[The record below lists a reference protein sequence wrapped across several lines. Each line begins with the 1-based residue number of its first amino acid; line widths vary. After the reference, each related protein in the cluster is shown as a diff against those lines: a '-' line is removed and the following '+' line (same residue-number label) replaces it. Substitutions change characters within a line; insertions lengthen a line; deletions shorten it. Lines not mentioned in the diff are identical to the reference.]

1 MLNIPEE
8 VRNLFKDSDV
18 KKNIRIHF
26 PNGERPDIINDN
38 IEEESLSFT
47 ESICS
52 QSELKFG
59 LCEAPVLE
67 FSTAEIENIKGMEI
81 EASIEVDVSTAE
93 NVTKTIQFV
102 NGKGTFEMEV
112 VSDLVVD
119 YLQDTTHGAGVD
131 IKDLEEGA
139 LPFPFP
145 IAMSYDFENRTTTA
159 HISNVYYGHR
169 VEVTVTLP
177 DTYSEVDVHYK
188 VGYTRDDLP
197 FPYYSIPLG
206 RYVVKECPR
215 NEVMFEKRNVTAYG
229 KEFDINHVSVIEQQK
244 RRTVLDGTY
253 TFNIAHYAAS
263 NAGFLDESTISWG
276 EKETTTETISVAG
289 FGSSENVV
297 IVEAEFVVLNVG
309 YLSQYSLYKITN
321 NATEKTE
328 EDIVEFA
335 KEYVKN
341 VVEDFDS
348 WAYQFEQ
355 FEHELRGIVYPYIAS
370 SPLGAVSLTD
380 GTDIIYPFVRHDNK
394 NDTFGI
400 YVPRKL
406 TFYTYDRIGTLLHS
420 EVFMEMEDCKIYS
433 GDVDTGTGNLFY
445 TINEYDGS
453 EIDFRSIFESYVEL
467 HGAFG
472 RFDRY
477 GKFKLYKVND
487 SFGLYPSEDLL
498 PSETLYPAEGNEY
511 VEGAQYTS
519 LWYEDSATLPYGKV
533 SAIYMDENEKTAIA
547 SVDIAKEHSY
557 NNVKE
562 VGQYVV
568 TRSFMTIDVTGI
580 TFEGNGIHVSS
591 PWPLKSVLIEETT
604 SSSAQ
609 GFDVQIAEGQT
620 DFEWNGEGATTINDI
635 TGIILYFDTTEYS
648 GNVILSE
655 YEKNPVHYNDSECQA
670 YIITD
675 NEILKSQSFTEDEV
689 KAYLEVIAE
698 NIKDV
703 WYLPAEIEM
712 QGLPYLEAGD
722 VLQVDSE
729 NIGFQTIIMRRTMT
743 GIQALMDSIESKG

>member
-18 KKNIRIHF
+18 RKNIRIRF

-52 QSELKFG
+52 QDALKFG

-67 FSTAEIENIKGMEI
+67 FSTAEIENIKGLEI
-81 EASIEVDVSTAE
+81 EAFIEVDVSEAE
-93 NVTKTIQFV
+93 DVTKTIQLV
-102 NGKGTFEMEV
+102 NGIGTFEMEV

-119 YLQDTTHGAGVD
+119 YLKDTTHGADVD

-139 LPFPFP
+139 LPFQLPFA
-145 IAMSYDFENRTTTA
+145 ISYDFDSRTTTA
-159 HISNVYYGHR
+159 QISKVYYGHR

-188 VGYTRDDLP
+188 VGYTREDLP

-244 RRTVLDGTY
+244 RRTVLGGTY

-263 NAGFLDESTISWG
+263 NAGFLDESTISFS
-276 EKETTTETISVAG
+276 EEETTTETVGVAG
-289 FGSSENVV
+289 FVSSENMVN
-297 IVEAEFVVLNVG
+297 VEVEFVVLDVN
-309 YLSQYSLYKITN
+309 YLYHGSLYKITN
-321 NATEKTE
+321 NASAKAE
-328 EDIVEFA
+328 ENIVEFA

-355 FEHELRGIVYPYIAS
+355 FEHTLRGIVYPSITS
-370 SPLGAVSLTD
+370 SLLGTVSLTD
-380 GTDIIYPFVRHDNK
+380 GTEIIYPFVRHDNN
-394 NDTFGI
+394 NDTFTI

-406 TFYTYDRIGTLLHS
+406 TFYTYDLVGTLLHS

-433 GDVDTGTGNLFY
+433 GDVDTGTRNLFY

-477 GKFKLYKVND
+477 GKFKFYKLND

-547 SVDIAKEHSY
+547 SVDIAKGHSY

-562 VGQYVV
+562 VGQYAV
-568 TRSFMTIDVTGI
+568 TKASMTIYVSGI
-580 TFEGNGIHVSS
+580 TFEGNTIHVSS
-591 PWPLKSVLIEETT
+591 PWPLKSVFIEKIAG
-604 SSSAQ
+604 SSAER
-609 GFDVQIAEGQT
+609 FEVQLTEGQT

-635 TGIILYFDTTEYS
+635 TGISLTFDTTEYS

-655 YEKNPVHYNDSECQA
+655 YEKNIVHYNDSECQA

-675 NEILKSQSFTEDEV
+675 NAILKGQSFTEDEV
-689 KAYLEVIAE
+689 KAFLEVIAE

>member
-8 VRNLFKDSDV
+8 VKELFKDSDV
-18 KKNIRIHF
+18 KKNIRIRF
-26 PNGERPDIINDN
+26 PNGEREDIVNDN

-52 QSELKFG
+52 QDALKFG

-81 EASIEVDVSTAE
+81 EASIEIDVSTAE
-93 NVTKTIQFV
+93 DATKTIQLV
-102 NGKGTFEMEV
+102 NGIGTFEMEV

-119 YLQDTTHGAGVD
+119 YLQDTTHGADVD
-131 IKDLEEGA
+131 IIDLEEGA
-139 LPFPFP
+139 LPFPLP
-145 IAMSYDFENRTTTA
+145 ISMSYDLENRTTIA
-159 HISNVYYGHR
+159 YIANKYYGHR

-215 NEVMFEKRNVTAYG
+215 NEVMFEKRNITAYG
-229 KEFDINHVSVIEQQK
+229 KEFEINKVSVIEQQK
-244 RRTVLDGTY
+244 RRAVLGGTY

-276 EKETTTETISVAG
+276 EEETTTFTTGVAG
-289 FGSSENVV
+289 FVSSENMVN
-297 IVEAEFVVLNVG
+297 VEAEFVVLNVN
-309 YLSQYSLYKITN
+309 YLYHGSLYKITN
-321 NATEKTE
+321 NASAKAE
-328 EDIVEFA
+328 ENIVEFV
-335 KEYVKN
+335 KEYAKN

-355 FEHELRGIVYPYIAS
+355 FEHTLRGIVYPSITS
-370 SPLGAVSLTD
+370 SLLGTVSLTD
-380 GTDIIYPFVRHDNK
+380 GTEIIYPFVRHDNN
-394 NDTFGI
+394 NDTFTI

-406 TFYTYDRIGTLLHS
+406 TFYTYDLVGTLLHS
-420 EVFMEMEDCKIYS
+420 EVYMEMEDCKIYS
-433 GDVDTGTGNLFY
+433 GDVDMGTRNLFC

-472 RFDRY
+472 KFDRH
-477 GKFKLYKVND
+477 GKFKFYKLND

-498 PSETLYPAEGNEY
+498 PSETLYPSEAGGY
-511 VEGAQYTS
+511 VTGAQYTS

-547 SVDIAKEHSY
+547 SVDIAKGHSY

-562 VGQYVV
+562 VGQYAV
-568 TRSFMTIDVTGI
+568 TNAFMTIYVSGI
-580 TFEGNGIHVSS
+580 TFEGNTIHVSS
-591 PWPLKSVLIEETT
+591 PWPLKSVFIEKIAG
-604 SSSAQ
+604 SSAER
-609 GFDVQIAEGQT
+609 FEVQLTEGQT

-635 TGIILYFDTTEYS
+635 TGISLTFDTTEYS

-655 YEKNPVHYNDSECQA
+655 YEKNVVHYNDSECQA

-675 NEILKSQSFTEDEV
+675 NVILQSQSFTEEEV
-689 KAYLEVIAE
+689 KEYLEVIAE
-698 NIKDV
+698 NINKV